1 MSRILTID
9 IGAGTMDILYFDT
22 ESDLHYK
29 AVVRSPV
36 RTVAQRVLAAPGRL
50 LVVGTEMGGGA
61 VSQALKRRAA
71 EGEVLISEAAAMT
84 LSHDLE
90 KVRALGL
97 EVIDDER
104 SRELLAGGDY
114 TPLALADLELD
125 RIQGIVEG
133 FGVAFDFDTVGVCV
147 QDHGVA
153 PPGVSPLDYRHNHY
167 RPILDA
173 QPSPDALLFRSEEV
187 PEDMSRLR
195 AVRDVARSLPSP
207 TVYVMDSGMAAILG
221 ATLDARVLR
230 CKRAIVLDVATSH
243 TVAAC
248 FDGDELCGFFEF
260 HTKDIRLERM
270 DSLLQELADGQ
281 LEHAQIL
288 AEGGHGAYTR
298 RALGFDSV
306 EIILSTGPRRA
317 LLAGS
322 SHEIVLGAPLGDN
335 MMTGTA
341 GLLEAIRRREPSG
354 LLGLS
359 TRSASRGAFP
369 NRP

>member
-1 MSRILTID
+1 MSRILAID
-9 IGAGTMDILYFDT
+9 IGAGTMDVLYFDT
-22 ESDLHYK
+22 ESEFHYK

-36 RTVAQRVLAAPGRL
+36 RTIAERVRLAPGTL
-50 LVVGTEMGGGA
+50 LVVGVEMGGGA
-61 VSQALKRRAA
+61 VSQAVKRRAA
-71 EGEVLISEAAAMT
+71 AEKVLISETAAMT
-84 LSHDLE
+84 ISHDLE

-104 SRELLAGGDY
+104 SRELLAAGND
-114 TPLALADLELD
+114 TPVTLGDLELD

-133 FGVAFDFDTVGVCV
+133 FGVPFDFDVVGVCV

-153 PPGVSPLDYRHNHY
+153 PAGVSHLDYRHNHF

-173 QPSPDALLFRSEEV
+173 QPTPDALLYSAEEV

-207 TVYVMDSGMAAILG
+207 SIFVMDSGMAAILG
-221 ATLDARVLR
+221 ATLDPRVR
-230 CKRAIVLDVATSH
+230 DCERAIVLDVATSH
-243 TVAAC
+243 TVAAS
-248 FDGDELCGFFEF
+248 FDGDELCGFVEY
-260 HTKDIRLERM
+260 HTKDIKLERM
-270 DSLLQELADGQ
+270 DSLLKELADGR

-317 LLAGS
+317 LLDGS
-322 SHEIVLGAPLGDN
+322 SLEIVRGAPLGDN

-341 GLLEAIRRREPSG
+341 GLLEAIRRRQGFSIY
-354 LLGLS
+354 
-359 TRSASRGAFP
+359 
-369 NRP
+369 